1 LPRSTKKK
9 QIKKS
14 KFTTVLLG
22 LLLIVV
28 AFEVVLT
35 LWATM
40 NVSEKLRP
48 ANLQLTLLTDNTC
61 TDCGSAESLIPR
73 INVTGVKIASIDRLD
88 YASTKAQQLINQ
100 YGVQKVPSIL
110 VFGETNKSTG
120 LSLIWGQLGGRM
132 VNGAVYIESAPPYL
146 NLSSGAVN
154 GRVTLTIL
162 NDSTCS
168 QCSTMNS
175 FVSALLANGVKIA
188 SSKTIDYTSTEGQA
202 FISQYNIQR
211 IPAIVISQEVL
222 AYKNIAQS
230 WPQLN
235 ATLRAGFYALHT
247 LNPPYRD
254 LATGQITGL
263 VSVIYLNDSA
273 CTSCY
278 DVKAHKNI
286 LVNNFGVYLAN
297 ETTVDISTDQGK
309 ALIAKYEIT
318 NVPTVL
324 VSPEASAYTALKP
337 VWLQTSTG
345 LNGTIGSIESD
356 GWYVFRGT
364 SLMGNYTD
372 LSTGKIVGH

>member
-1 LPRSTKKK
+1 MKKK
-9 QIKKS
+9 QVKS
-14 KFTTVLLG
+14 SRFTTVLLG
-22 LLLIVV
+22 VLLVVV
-28 AFEVVLT
+28 ASEVVLT

-40 NVSEKLRP
+40 NVSEQMRP
-48 ANLQLTLLTDNTC
+48 ANLQLTVLTDNTC
-61 TDCGSAESLIPR
+61 TDCSSADSLISQ
-73 INVTGVKIASIDRLD
+73 INVTGVQITSIQRLD
-88 YASTKAQQLINQ
+88 YASTQAQQLIAQ

-110 VFGETNKSTG
+110 VFGETNKSSG
-120 LSLIWGQLGGRM
+120 VSLLWGKFNGRM
-132 VNGAVYIESAPPYL
+132 SNGVVYLETAPPYL
-146 NLSSGAVN
+146 NLSTGAVD

-168 QCSTMNS
+168 QCATMTS
-175 FVSALLANGVKIA
+175 FVSALLANGVKIT

-202 FISQYNIQR
+202 FISQYGIQR

-235 ATLRAGFYALHT
+235 ATLRAGFYALNS

-254 LATGQITGL
+254 LTTGQITGL

-273 CTSCY
+273 CPSCY
-278 DVKAHKNI
+278 DVKAHKSI

-309 ALIAKYEIT
+309 ALIAKYKIT

-324 VSPEASAYTALKP
+324 VSPEASAYTTLKP

-345 LNGTIGSIESD
+345 LNGTIGTIEND

-372 LSTGKIVGH
+372 LSTGKMVGP